1 MNSKRC
7 AVLVAFAAIF
17 ALTSCSGVGDTC
29 KVNCGGGGGGGNGNA
44 TLNVTLSAVPMTPP
58 PGTSILSFALTINS
72 VSLTPSGGG
81 STQTIPLNAA
91 TYVVD
96 MTRLQSD
103 SSFLGQLSAAIPAGT
118 YSTVTLGITSV
129 TITYCAATIGTPG
142 CNTGSVAQF
151 NSGASAPA
159 TSNFTLTLATNQ
171 QAGLRVLLNLG
182 NAITVNAVTQA
193 VTAVNFAAA
202 GVLTASTLPPTSS
215 TLAAGQLDYI
225 EDVTGVVNAVSA
237 NSITVQ
243 TSTRGLITSTITAN
257 TIGSPNC
264 VIGNAA
270 CTATVGQV
278 ASLDATLN
286 SDGTSTLLEFDPLT
300 TTSVDLIEGIVTTS
314 NTSPTQFQ
322 VVTNDF
328 VPATS
333 NSKIGGLSLGDPVN
347 ITLAAGVSP
356 FVIDSKGLP
365 VVTTAFGGSTSA
377 TDILPGQTVLLHIT
391 TFTAKSGNTRAS
403 ATVDA
408 LALRFTRVPASVT
421 APPAPNFS
429 IQSLPPF
436 FGQTAT
442 NQVQFGTGNP
452 STYLDGYSST
462 GSITVNDNVSIRALY
477 FGVGVT
483 PSFTAAKVRKN

>member
-1 MNSKRC
+1 M
-7 AVLVAFAAIF
+7 
-17 ALTSCSGVGDTC
+17 
-29 KVNCGGGGGGGNGNA
+29 
-44 TLNVTLSAVPMTPP
+44 
-58 PGTSILSFALTINS
+58 
-72 VSLTPSGGG
+72 
-81 STQTIPLNAA
+81 
-91 TYVVD
+91 
-96 MTRLQSD
+96 
-103 SSFLGQLSAAIPAGT
+103 
-118 YSTVTLGITSV
+118 
-129 TITYCAATIGTPG
+129 
-142 CNTGSVAQF
+142 
-151 NSGASAPA
+151 
-159 TSNFTLTLATNQ
+159 
-171 QAGLRVLLNLG
+171 
-182 NAITVNAVTQA
+182 
-193 VTAVNFAAA
+193 
-202 GVLTASTLPPTSS
+202 
-215 TLAAGQLDYI
+215 
-225 EDVTGVVNAVSA
+225 
-237 NSITVQ
+237 
-243 TSTRGLITSTITAN
+243 
-257 TIGSPNC
+257 
-264 VIGNAA
+264 
-270 CTATVGQV
+270 
-278 ASLDATLN
+278 
-286 SDGTSTLLEFDPLT
+286 T

-365 VVTTAFGGSTSA
+365 VVTDSRLGSTSA

-391 TFTAKSGNTRAS
+391 TFTANREIHAPPPPWMPWPF
-403 ATVDA
+403 A
-408 LALRFTRVPASVT
+408 FTRVPASVT